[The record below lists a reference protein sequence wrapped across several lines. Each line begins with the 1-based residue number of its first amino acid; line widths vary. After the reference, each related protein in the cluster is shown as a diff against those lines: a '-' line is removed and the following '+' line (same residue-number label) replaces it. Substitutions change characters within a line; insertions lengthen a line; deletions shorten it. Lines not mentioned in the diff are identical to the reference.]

1 MQIIKTGP
9 LLTFSKQIMRDKTLP
24 LLTSF
29 LMKKMVLKNH
39 TQMKENWDTLAPL
52 PFQKV
57 EPFCISCS

>member
-29 LMKKMVLKNH
+29 LMKTNGAEKSH
-39 TQMKENWDTLAPL
+39 TNERKLGHPSTTT
-52 PFQKV
+52 FSK
-57 EPFCISCS
+57 S